1 LPGGA
6 PSGTS
11 ESMKNPWTTLSAKPQ
26 YDNPWIRVI
35 EHDVLNPKGDPGIYG
50 VVRFKNLAIGVL
62 PIDADGTTVLVGQY
76 RYPLDVYS
84 WEIPEGGGARDVD
97 PLDSARRELVEETGL
112 SAAKW
117 HRFLEMHLSNSVS
130 DEHAICY
137 LAWDLTQGAAEPED
151 TEQLAIRRVHFSEAV
166 RMAMAGEITDAMAVA
181 SLLKAQLLLDRGLL
195 PAELSARMKR

>member
-1 LPGGA
+1 
-6 PSGTS
+6 
-11 ESMKNPWTTLSAKPQ
+11 MKNPWTTLSAKPQ

-62 PIDADGTTVLVGQY
+62 PIDVDGSTVLVGQY
-76 RYPLDVYS
+76 RYPLDAYS

-195 PAELSARMKR
+195 PPDLAAKLK